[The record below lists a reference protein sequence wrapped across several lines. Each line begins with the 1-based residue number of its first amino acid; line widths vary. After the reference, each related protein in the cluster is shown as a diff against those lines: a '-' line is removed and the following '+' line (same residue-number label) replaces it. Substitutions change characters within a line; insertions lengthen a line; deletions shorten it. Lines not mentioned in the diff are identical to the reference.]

1 MDVVIGQLFTG
12 LSIGSILLLAALGL
26 SLTFGQMGVI
36 NMAHGEFI
44 MAGSYT
50 AYVVQQ
56 VISNAT
62 GSLIISL
69 LVGFVVGGLMGVV
82 LEVVLVSRMYHRP
95 LDTLLVTF
103 GVGLILQQLARD
115 IFGAPAVNVSAPSWL
130 SGGVDIF
137 GAVVPKTRIFILVLA
152 IAAVIALS
160 VALKQSSMGRRIRAV
175 VQNRDLAET
184 SGISSRRTD
193 ITTFF
198 LGSGLA
204 GVAGVALTLIGS
216 TSPTIG
222 QSYLIDAFLVV
233 VVGGLGQMKGA
244 VIAAFALGILNSFIE
259 YSTTASIAKVIVS
272 AAGPVRSQDEEPRMS
287 ILNNSRIRVWGGFAL
302 AAIVL
307 FAIAPAVLSDFRLSL
322 LAKFLCFAIV
332 AVGIGLAWGRG
343 GMLTLGQGVFFG
355 IGAYVMAMHLKIA
368 DAELKGDAVPD
379 FMSIAGKTELPG
391 YWQPVKGAYFAI
403 LSQALAA
410 AFAILL
416 IGQQSIGGSNG
427 LNRFRT
433 FFGFNLNDPER
444 VRFLG
449 YDPANIKLV
458 AYVTAAFLAG
468 IAGALFVPIV
478 GIISPSD
485 VGIVPSI
492 AFLIGVAIG
501 GRATLLGPVLGAI
514 GVAWAQSTFSEKL
527 PSGWI
532 YAQGLMFIV
541 VVGFFPAGV
550 AGLFALM
557 RHRKKRETPADPP

>member
-1 MDVVIGQLFTG
+1 MDVVVGQLFTG

-259 YSTTASIAKVIVS
+259 YSTTASIAKVIV
-272 AAGPVRSQDEEPRMS
+272 
-287 ILNNSRIRVWGGFAL
+287 
-302 AAIVL
+302 
-307 FAIAPAVLSDFRLSL
+307 
-322 LAKFLCFAIV
+322 
-332 AVGIGLAWGRG
+332 
-343 GMLTLGQGVFFG
+343 
-355 IGAYVMAMHLKIA
+355 
-368 DAELKGDAVPD
+368 
-379 FMSIAGKTELPG
+379 
-391 YWQPVKGAYFAI
+391 
-403 LSQALAA
+403 
-410 AFAILL
+410 
-416 IGQQSIGGSNG
+416 
-427 LNRFRT
+427 
-433 FFGFNLNDPER
+433 
-444 VRFLG
+444 
-449 YDPANIKLV
+449 
-458 AYVTAAFLAG
+458 
-468 IAGALFVPIV
+468 FVI
-478 GIISPSD
+478 
-485 VGIVPSI
+485 
-492 AFLIGVAIG
+492 
-501 GRATLLGPVLGAI
+501 
-514 GVAWAQSTFSEKL
+514 
-527 PSGWI
+527 
-532 YAQGLMFIV
+532 IV
-541 VVGFFPAGV
+541 VFLQVRPQ
-550 AGLFALM
+550 GLFAVKTRSLV
-557 RHRKKRETPADPP
+557 

>member
-198 LGSGLA
+198 LGSELA

-259 YSTTASIAKVIVS
+259 YSTTASIAKVIV
-272 AAGPVRSQDEEPRMS
+272 
-287 ILNNSRIRVWGGFAL
+287 
-302 AAIVL
+302 
-307 FAIAPAVLSDFRLSL
+307 
-322 LAKFLCFAIV
+322 
-332 AVGIGLAWGRG
+332 
-343 GMLTLGQGVFFG
+343 
-355 IGAYVMAMHLKIA
+355 
-368 DAELKGDAVPD
+368 
-379 FMSIAGKTELPG
+379 
-391 YWQPVKGAYFAI
+391 
-403 LSQALAA
+403 
-410 AFAILL
+410 
-416 IGQQSIGGSNG
+416 
-427 LNRFRT
+427 
-433 FFGFNLNDPER
+433 
-444 VRFLG
+444 
-449 YDPANIKLV
+449 
-458 AYVTAAFLAG
+458 
-468 IAGALFVPIV
+468 FVI
-478 GIISPSD
+478 
-485 VGIVPSI
+485 
-492 AFLIGVAIG
+492 
-501 GRATLLGPVLGAI
+501 
-514 GVAWAQSTFSEKL
+514 
-527 PSGWI
+527 
-532 YAQGLMFIV
+532 IV
-541 VVGFFPAGV
+541 VFLQVRPQ
-550 AGLFALM
+550 GLFAVKTRSLV
-557 RHRKKRETPADPP
+557 